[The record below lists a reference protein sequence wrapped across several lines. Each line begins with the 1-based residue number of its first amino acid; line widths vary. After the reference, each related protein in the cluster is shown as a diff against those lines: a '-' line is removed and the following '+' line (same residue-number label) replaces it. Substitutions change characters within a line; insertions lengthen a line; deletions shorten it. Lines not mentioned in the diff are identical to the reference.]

1 MKLPFV
7 WVTLLVFSAIQIAL
21 PAKIQNIQDLQKLA
35 EEGDSNAQC
44 LLGLQEMI
52 GGDLYDPRIIDTV
65 TVEQILL
72 NKVEKW
78 QDQVRLLPSFEK
90 GSEFE
95 TGSKTKEAFKWV
107 EKSAHQGNRIA
118 LYCLGMF
125 YGFGMGV
132 TKDFDQA
139 IKYYEKA
146 ATLGFAKA
154 CKPLAALLY
163 RKNDYKQAADWL
175 WRGFDEG
182 DLECKVDIA
191 RMFLGGKLGVNK
203 DERKGFRLVKEAYEM
218 NAKGA
223 VGLLGTCYAEGLGTS
238 KDLPKAYALFKEGS
252 KIDRESKFHLGI
264 MYLKGVG
271 TEKDE
276 QKGLALIEE
285 LATTGD
291 NPRAKAYLG
300 KVYANGWGVRVDNAK
315 AVGLFEQAAMEGN
328 TDGMLELGKAY
339 YFGTMVKGDKELA
352 KKWLQKAK
360 ERGVKEADELL
371 SKIEDQKAN

>member
-7 WVTLLVFSAIQIAL
+7 LATFLVFSTTQIAL
-21 PAKIQNIQDLQKLA
+21 PEKIQNIQDLQKLA

-78 QDQVRLLPSFEK
+78 TDQIRNLPSFEK

-95 TGSKTKEAFKWV
+95 TGSKTEEAFKWV
-107 EKSAHQGNRIA
+107 EKSAQQGNKIA

-132 TKDFDQA
+132 KRDYDQSY
-139 IKYYEKA
+139 KNFEKSA
-146 ATLGFAKA
+146 ELGFLKSYR
-154 CKPLAALLY
+154 PLSALSVK
-163 RKNDYKQAADWL
+163 KNNTKQAVDWI
-175 WRGFDEG
+175 WRGYDAG
-182 DLECKVDIA
+182 DIDCKVEVGNL
-191 RMFLGGKLGVNK
+191 FLGGLGVEKNEK
-203 DERKGFRLVKEAYEM
+203 KGFQHIEEAYRM
-218 NAKGA
+218 GNKRAIWR
-223 VGLLGTCYAEGLGTS
+223 LGNCYLDGQGTP
-238 KDLPKAYALFKEGS
+238 KDLSKAFALFKEGASTS
-252 KIDRESKFHLGI
+252 KECKLRLGQ

-285 LATTGD
+285 VASTGD
-291 NPRAKAYLG
+291 APSAKAYLG

-315 AVGLFEQAAMEGN
+315 AVGLFEQSALEGN
-328 TDGMLELGKAY
+328 TEGMFELGKAY
-339 YFGTMVKGDKELA
+339 YFGTMVKGDMELA

-360 ERGVKEADELL
+360 ERGVKEAGELL
-371 SKIEDQKAN
+371 AKIEAQ